1 MPGKTEAN
9 FNSNHSS
16 SLGHQVLIGSLAT
29 LTVVSGEKLMVRIA
43 KHPFLVF
50 GLGLVGGAYVY
61 KNRKA
66 IIANASKT
74 IDAGKNV
81 ILEQKEKVRDLIAEA
96 TAES

>member
-9 FNSNHSS
+9 FNSNHS

-50 GLGLVGGAYVY
+50 GLGLVGGVYVY

-66 IIANASKT
+66 IIASATKT
-74 IDAGKNV
+74 IDAGKNI
-81 ILEQKEKVRDLIAEA
+81 ILEQKEKVMDLIAEA
-96 TAES
+96 TTPP